1 MSMSEELNK
10 LDQLHRQGTLSDAEF
25 ARAKARVIGGAAPG
39 AAPGASGARIN
50 TWRRSRQD
58 RWLGGVC
65 GGLAE
70 LSGVHAWIWRVM
82 FVLATACA
90 GTGIGVY
97 LLLWFF
103 VPDADSDFDRAR
115 REPA

>member
-10 LDQLHRQGTLSDAEF
+10 LDQLHRQGTLNDAEF
-25 ARAKARVIGGAAPG
+25 ARAKAHVIGGAGSAEPG
-39 AAPGASGARIN
+39 AGGARIN
-50 TWRRSRQD
+50 TWRRSRDD

-70 LSGVHAWIWRVM
+70 LTGIHSWIWRVI
-82 FVLATACA
+82 FVLSTACA

-103 VPDADSDFDRAR
+103 VPDAGSDFDRAR